1 MASDGKNYC
10 LSAAQRLDLSNFPQS
25 NGKTARDYLASVS
38 DFVLK
43 NKGKR
48 YVLKNPVGA
57 TLRIAALDDTIYRDD
72 NDVVNGWGKFYLPKT
87 VNMQVFA
94 IVEGVSCPCD
104 QLVLMTCE
112 EKKVYGYDEE
122 GLHLVATS
130 LDWLRV
136 NGLKYPPLKTYY
148 KGEAFKDMTEE
159 DWAKLRKGAVG
170 RRLDEEHA
178 KLVAAKKSRFLENL
192 RNTRHKTEFI
202 R

>member
-1 MASDGKNYC
+1 MEKQVNTHVYLTYNKS
-10 LSAAQRLDLSNFPQS
+10 LTMITISRHSSNFACLMCVS
-25 NGKTARDYLASVS
+25 ARDYLASVS

-148 KGEAFKDMTEE
+148 KGEAFKDMVNHM
-159 DWAKLRKGAVG
+159 LHV
-170 RRLDEEHA
+170 
-178 KLVAAKKSRFLENL
+178 KKQ
-192 RNTRHKTEFI
+192 EFVI
-202 R
+202 FSVFPDA